1 MYSLPSSLLLPLP
14 ACAEALAKATRS
26 DVWMSGLVLG
36 GLLGGL
42 LGGSILLASKN
53 VGNIERAAM
62 NVGNIERAAMNH
74 TISFAFRRK
83 KQDS

>member
-1 MYSLPSSLLLPLP
+1 M
-14 ACAEALAKATRS
+14 
-26 DVWMSGLVLG
+26 WMPGLVLG